1 MPLFNFGFMKRL
13 YFIYVFTLISMT
25 VFSQYDYRDSNR
37 IGISFGVNQFTLNT
51 NDFQTK
57 PGTGWN
63 GGLSMRGNYYDNW
76 DMVYAMQFSENNFSV
91 ATNSGFITE
100 DTNYKLSSAQI
111 SLLFSYKIVENHLS
125 IELGPLVQ
133 INGKLN
139 VEKGKENNI
148 ISGTT
153 LLAKDIVDI
162 SQFNF
167 YPVIGITAGVRHV
180 RLNVSYQYG
189 VNNMLGNLNNK
200 NLGYNFKGN
209 PGILNGN
216 LIIYL

>member
-1 MPLFNFGFMKRL
+1 MKKI
-13 YFIYVFTLISMT
+13 FFTAVFTLIT
-25 VFSQYDYRDSNR
+25 TIVFAQYNYRDSNR

-63 GGLSMRGNYYDNW
+63 AGLSMRGNFYDDW
-76 DMVYAMQFSENNFSV
+76 DMVYSMQFSENNFLV

-111 SLLFSYKIVENHLS
+111 SLQLSFRIIENHLTV
-125 IELGPLVQ
+125 EFGPTVQ
-133 INGKLN
+133 VNGKLN
-139 VEKGKENNI
+139 IDKVNENNV

-153 LLAKDIVDI
+153 LLAKDIVAI

-167 YPVIGITAGVRHV
+167 YPTVGITVGAKHFRV
-180 RLNVSYQYG
+180 NISYQYG
-189 VNNMLGNLNNK
+189 INNMLGNLNNK
-200 NLGYNFKGN
+200 NLGVDLKGN
-209 PGILNGN
+209 AGILNGN
-216 LIIYL
+216 LVIYL

>member
-13 YFIYVFTLISMT
+13 YFTYVFILISMT
-25 VFSQYDYRDSNR
+25 VFSQYEYRDSNR

-51 NDFQTK
+51 NNFQTK

-63 GGLSMRGNYYDNW
+63 GGLSMRGNYYDDW

-91 ATNSGFITE
+91 TTNSGFISE
-100 DTNYKLSSAQI
+100 DTNYKLSSAQV
-111 SLLFSYKIVENHLS
+111 SLMLSYKIVENHLS
-125 IELGPLVQ
+125 VEFGPLLQ

-139 VEKGKENNI
+139 VEKDQQNNI

-189 VNNMLGNLNNK
+189 VNNMLGNLNK
-200 NLGYNFKGN
+200 QSLGINFKGN

>member
-1 MPLFNFGFMKRL
+1 MKRL
-13 YFIYVFTLISMT
+13 YFAFISILIST
-25 VFSQYDYRDSNR
+25 AVFAQYEYRDSNR

-57 PGTGWN
+57 PGSGWN
-63 GGLSMRGNYYDNW
+63 GGLSMRGNYYNDW

-91 ATNSGFITE
+91 TTNSGFITE

-111 SLLFSYKIVENHLS
+111 SLLLSYKIIENHLS
-125 IELGPLVQ
+125 FEFGPLVQ
-133 INGKLN
+133 VNGKLN
-139 VEKGKENNI
+139 INSIDESNI

-162 SQFNF
+162 STFNF
-167 YPVIGITAGVRHV
+167 FPVIGITAGVRHV

-189 VNNMLGNLNNK
+189 INNMLGNLNNK
-200 NLGYNFKGN
+200 NLGVSFKGN

>member
-1 MPLFNFGFMKRL
+1 MKRL
-13 YFIYVFTLISMT
+13 YFASISILIST
-25 VFSQYDYRDSNR
+25 AVFAQYEYRDSNR

-57 PGTGWN
+57 PGTGRN
-63 GGLSMRGNYYDNW
+63 GGLSMRGNYYNNW
-76 DMVYAMQFSENNFSV
+76 DMVYSMQFSENNFSV
-91 ATNSGFITE
+91 VTDSGFITE

-111 SLLFSYKIVENHLS
+111 SLLLSYKIIENHLS
-125 IELGPLVQ
+125 FEFGPLVQ
-133 INGKLN
+133 VNGKLKIN
-139 VEKGKENNI
+139 SIDESNI
-148 ISGTT
+148 ISGTI

-162 SQFNF
+162 STFNF
-167 YPVIGITAGVRHV
+167 FPVIGITAGVRHV

-189 VNNMLGNLNNK
+189 INNMLGNLNNK
-200 NLGYNFKGN
+200 NLGVDFKGN

>member
-1 MPLFNFGFMKRL
+1 MVMSTAIFA
-13 YFIYVFTLISMT
+13 
-25 VFSQYDYRDSNR
+25 QYDYRDSNR
-37 IGISFGVNQFTLNT
+37 IGIFFGVNQFTLNT
-51 NDFQTK
+51 NNFEAK

-63 GGLSMRGNYYDNW
+63 AGLSMRGNYYNNW
-76 DMVYAMQFSENNFSV
+76 DMVYAIQFSESNFSV

-100 DTNYKLSSAQI
+100 ETNYKLPSAQI
-111 SLLFSYKIVENHLS
+111 SLMLSYRIVENHLS
-125 IELGPLVQ
+125 FEFGPLVQ
-133 INGKLN
+133 VNGKLSL
-139 VEKGKENNI
+139 EKDEENNVI
-148 ISGTT
+148 AGTT
-153 LLAKDIVDI
+153 LLAKDIVAI

-200 NLGYNFKGN
+200 NLGVNFKGN

>member
-1 MPLFNFGFMKRL
+1 MKSLFFASV
-13 YFIYVFTLISMT
+13 FIFISVAVFA
-25 VFSQYDYRDSNR
+25 QYEYRDSNR

-63 GGLSMRGNYYDNW
+63 GGLSMRGNYYNNW
-76 DMVYAMQFSENNFSV
+76 DMVYAIQFSENNFSV
-91 ATNSGFITE
+91 TTNSGFITE
-100 DTNYKLSSAQI
+100 DTNYKLPSAQI
-111 SLLFSYKIVENHLS
+111 SLVISYRIIENHLS
-125 IELGPLVQ
+125 IEFGPLVQ
-133 INGKLN
+133 VNGKL
-139 VEKGKENNI
+139 KIDSSDENNI

-153 LLAKDIVDI
+153 LLAKDITAI

-167 YPVIGITAGVRHV
+167 YPVVGITTGVKHV
-180 RLNVSYQYG
+180 RLNISYQYG
-189 VNNMLGNLNNK
+189 INNMLGNLNNK
-200 NLGYNFKGN
+200 NLGVSFKGN

>member
-1 MPLFNFGFMKRL
+1 MKKIFL
-13 YFIYVFTLISMT
+13 TSILSMIT
-25 VFSQYDYRDSNR
+25 MVCFSQYQYRDANR

-51 NDFQTK
+51 NNFETK

-63 GGLSMRGNYYDNW
+63 GGLSMRGNFYNDW
-76 DMVYAMQFSENNFSV
+76 DMVYAMQFSENNFTV
-91 ATNSGFITE
+91 DTNSGFITE

-111 SLLFSYKIVENHLS
+111 SLMISYKIVENHLS
-125 IELGPLVQ
+125 IEFGPLVQ
-133 INGKLN
+133 VNGKLN

-148 ISGTT
+148 ITGTT

-162 SQFNF
+162 NTFNF

>member
-1 MPLFNFGFMKRL
+1 MKRL
-13 YFIYVFTLISMT
+13 YFASISILIST
-25 VFSQYDYRDSNR
+25 AVFAQYEYRDSNR

-63 GGLSMRGNYYDNW
+63 GGLSMRGNYYNNW
-76 DMVYAMQFSENNFSV
+76 DMVYSMQFSENNFSV
-91 ATNSGFITE
+91 VTDSGFITE
-100 DTNYKLSSAQI
+100 ETNYKLSSAQI
-111 SLLFSYKIVENHLS
+111 SLLLSYKIIENHLS
-125 IELGPLVQ
+125 FEFGPLVQ
-133 INGKLN
+133 VNGKLKIN
-139 VEKGKENNI
+139 SIDESNI

-162 SQFNF
+162 STFNF
-167 YPVIGITAGVRHV
+167 FPVIGITAGVRHV

-189 VNNMLGNLNNK
+189 INNMLGNLNNK
-200 NLGYNFKGN
+200 NFGVDFKGN

>member
-1 MPLFNFGFMKRL
+1 LPLFKTSFMKRL
-13 YFIYVFTLISMT
+13 YFASIFMLIST
-25 VFSQYDYRDSNR
+25 VVCAQYEYRDSNR

-63 GGLSMRGNYYDNW
+63 GGLSMRGNYYNNW
-76 DMVYAMQFSENNFSV
+76 DMVYAIQFSENNFSV

-100 DTNYKLSSAQI
+100 DTNYKLPAAQI
-111 SLLFSYKIVENHLS
+111 SLMLSYRIVENHLS
-125 IELGPLVQ
+125 LEFGPLVQ
-133 INGKLN
+133 VNGKLKLDYN
-139 VEKGKENNI
+139 DENNI

-162 SQFNF
+162 STFNF
-167 YPVIGITAGVRHV
+167 FPVIGITAGVRHV
-180 RLNVSYQYG
+180 RLNISYQYG
-189 VNNMLGNLNNK
+189 INNMLGNLNNK
-200 NLGYNFKGN
+200 NLGVDFKGN

>member
-1 MPLFNFGFMKRL
+1 MKRL
-13 YFIYVFTLISMT
+13 YIVTIFMFTSGAVFA
-25 VFSQYDYRDSNR
+25 QYEYRDSNR

-57 PGTGWN
+57 TGAGWN
-63 GGLSMRGNYYDNW
+63 AGLLMRGNYYNNW
-76 DMVYAMQFSENNFSV
+76 DMVYAMQFSENNFLV

-100 DTNYKLSSAQI
+100 DTNYKLSSAQV
-111 SLLFSYKIVENHLS
+111 SLVLSYKIVENHLS
-125 IELGPLVQ
+125 MEFGPLVQ
-133 INGKLN
+133 INGKLI
-139 VEKGKENNI
+139 VEKDYENNI

-162 SQFNF
+162 STFNF
-167 YPVIGITAGVRHV
+167 FPVIGITAGVRHV

-200 NLGYNFKGN
+200 NLGVDFKGN
-209 PGILNGN
+209 SGILNGN

>member
-1 MPLFNFGFMKRL
+1 
-13 YFIYVFTLISMT
+13 MT
-25 VFSQYDYRDSNR
+25 VFAQYDYRDSNR
-37 IGISFGVNQFTLNT
+37 IGISFGMNQFTLNT
-51 NDFQTK
+51 NNFQTK
-57 PGTGWN
+57 PETGWN
-63 GGLSMRGNYYDNW
+63 AGLSMRGNFYNNW

-91 ATNSGFITE
+91 ATIGGFITE
-100 DTNYKLSSAQI
+100 YTNYKLPSAQI
-111 SLLFSYKIVENHLS
+111 SLMMSFKIVENHLS
-125 IELGPLVQ
+125 IEFGPLVQ

-139 VEKGKENNI
+139 VDKDQENNI

-153 LLAKDIVDI
+153 LLAKDIVAI

-167 YPVIGITAGVRHV
+167 YPTVGITAGVRHV

-189 VNNMLGNLNNK
+189 VNNMLDNLNNK
-200 NLGYNFKGN
+200 NLGYSFKGN

>member
-1 MPLFNFGFMKRL
+1 M
-13 YFIYVFTLISMT
+13 VC
-25 VFSQYDYRDSNR
+25 FSQYDYRDSNR

-57 PGTGWN
+57 AGTGWN
-63 GGLSMRGNYYDNW
+63 GGLSMRGNYYNNW
-76 DMVYAMQFSENNFSV
+76 DMVYAIQFSENNFSV

-100 DTNYKLSSAQI
+100 ETNYKLASAQI
-111 SLLFSYKIVENHLS
+111 SLMWSYKIIESHLS
-125 IELGPLVQ
+125 IEMGPLVQ

-153 LLAKDIVDI
+153 LLAKEIVDI

>member
-1 MPLFNFGFMKRL
+1 MKRL
-13 YFIYVFTLISMT
+13 YFASILLLIST
-25 VFSQYDYRDSNR
+25 AGFAQYQYRDSNR

-63 GGLSMRGNYYDNW
+63 GGLSIRGNYYDDW

-91 ATNSGFITE
+91 TTNSGFITE

-111 SLLFSYKIVENHLS
+111 SLLLSYKIIENHLS
-125 IELGPLVQ
+125 FEFGPLVQ
-133 INGKLN
+133 VNGKL
-139 VEKGKENNI
+139 KIDSIDENNI

-162 SQFNF
+162 STFNF
-167 YPVIGITAGVRHV
+167 FPVIGITAGVRHV
-180 RLNVSYQYG
+180 RLNFSYQYG
-189 VNNMLGNLNNK
+189 INNMLGNLNNK
-200 NLGYNFKGN
+200 NLGVDFKGN